1 MVVTGGAGD
10 AALARALGEGLPRPV
25 IDLAG
30 RLSVAETMAVIGA
43 LDLFLSPDTGPMHM
57 ACAMGTPSVAVFG
70 PSAAERYFSA
80 EPVAEARAPRGGAPR
95 AVVRALQPHPHGR
108 PRSAWPTSPRSACGS
123 SPWTTSTPRPPGS
136 CSAAERM
143 KTLVLWGDGGV
154 EAARA
159 RHEDG
164 AALLLWDGERST
176 ALDAAGIPYRAA
188 ASLTAGAQDEIDE
201 AAMAW
206 TKEWGRRPLLDGRS
220 FRELFAWK
228 GVSLWWFAELY
239 LHHSTDAPRHV
250 RVIES
255 VHRILDAETPDEVE
269 TVGLS
274 PEDTLLVERTCTAR
288 GVLFHGPRRL
298 TRFPAA
304 RKVAA
309 VVRAAAGTRPRRC

>member
-1 MVVTGGAGD
+1 MADVTPECLRIVTVDDVYAAAAGAAAGG
-10 AALARALGEGLPRPV
+10 
-25 IDLAG
+25 
-30 RLSVAETMAVIGA
+30 
-43 LDLFLSPDTGPMHM
+43 GP
-57 ACAMGTPSVAVFG
+57 
-70 PSAAERYFSA
+70 
-80 EPVAEARAPRGGAPR
+80 
-95 AVVRALQPHPHGR
+95 
-108 PRSAWPTSPRSACGS
+108 
-123 SPWTTSTPRPPGS
+123 
-136 CSAAERM
+136 RM

-176 ALDAAGIPYRAA
+176 ALDAAGIPYRSA

-255 VHRILDAETPDEVE
+255 VHRILDAEAPDELE

-304 RKVAA
+304 AQGRGRGAEQPLERGQGA
-309 VVRAAAGTRPRRC
+309 R